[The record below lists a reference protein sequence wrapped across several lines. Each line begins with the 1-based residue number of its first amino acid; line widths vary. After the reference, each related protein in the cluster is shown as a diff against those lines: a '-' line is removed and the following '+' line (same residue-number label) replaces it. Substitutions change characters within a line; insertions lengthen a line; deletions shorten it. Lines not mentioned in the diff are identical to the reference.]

1 MKITVDERY
10 NGRTLLSYL
19 KENGFS
25 HATVSK
31 MKRTENGIAAVYV
44 PEPGRFEFRN
54 LTPGEIGDL
63 LGIIEEA

>member
-1 MKITVDERY
+1 MRALHRLGLPTSLRLDREKVLEAVQHD
-10 NGRTLLSYL
+10 
-19 KENGFS
+19 K
-25 HATVSK
+25 
-31 MKRTENGIAAVYV
+31 KRTENGIAAVYV